1 MSMEITTIM
10 EEVAIMAQDII
21 STVIDF
27 IKLIAETVQKFT
39 K

>member
-1 MSMEITTIM
+1 
-10 EEVAIMAQDII
+10 MAQDII

-27 IKLIAETVQKFT
+27 VKLIAETVQKFT

>member
-1 MSMEITTIM
+1 
-10 EEVAIMAQDII
+10 MAQDII